1 MLQTGKTVDPTSAKY
16 DYCTLF
22 RDRIKREGADKLL
35 EFLENSDFFTA
46 PASSRFHNSCEGGL
60 CQHSLNVY
68 YCLRGFLAE
77 NLYNNVFH
85 FEYSEESIA
94 VVALLHDICKVNTYV
109 VDYRNAKN
117 EQGVWEKVPY
127 YKSDDKLPYGHGEKS
142 VYMITGFM
150 KLTREEAMAIRWHMG
165 FTEHDHISQVGQ
177 AFEMY
182 PLAFA
187 LSTADMMATYYAEG
201 RADNKQ

>member
-1 MLQTGKTVDPTSAKY
+1 MLQKKGSEVMASDAKY
-16 DYCTLF
+16 DFCSLYKEK
-22 RDRIKREGADKLL
+22 IKREGADKLL

-68 YCLRGFLAE
+68 YCLKDVLAG
-77 NLYNNVFH
+77 NLYSNVFR
-85 FEYSEESIA
+85 FEYPEETVA
-94 VVALLHDICKVNTYV
+94 VAALLHDVCKVNNYI

-117 EQGVWEKVPY
+117 DKGVWEKVPY
-127 YKSDDKLPYGHGEKS
+127 YKADDKLPYGHGEKS

-150 KLTREEAMAIRWHMG
+150 RLTREEAMAIRWHMG
-165 FTEHDHISQVGQ
+165 FTEHDHIGQVGQ

-201 RADNKQ
+201 SPDKK